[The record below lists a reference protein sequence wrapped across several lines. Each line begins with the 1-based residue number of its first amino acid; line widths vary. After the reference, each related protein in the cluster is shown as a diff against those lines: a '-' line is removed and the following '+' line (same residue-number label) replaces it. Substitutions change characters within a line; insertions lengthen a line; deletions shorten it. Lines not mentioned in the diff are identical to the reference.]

1 MDAVRFVQ
9 RTYELVTFNANI
21 AEGSFIDHKNGGGS
35 DKDFHSLAIPAPSTC
50 PYATVN
56 TEKSSIECTVND
68 DNARMSREILLHL
81 QTSFFLNAY
90 ILIPITI

>member
-1 MDAVRFVQ
+1 MNWWHLMPILQEAVLYI
-9 RTYELVTFNANI
+9 T
-21 AEGSFIDHKNGGGS
+21 KNGGGS
-35 DKDFHSLAIPAPSTC
+35 VKVFHSLAIPAPSTC

-56 TEKSSIECTVND
+56 TEKSSIECTLND

-90 ILIPITI
+90 VLIPITI